1 MKITKERNKTMR
13 LILRLIDTLLLT
25 AILCALVTL
34 LHRLPADLGARYFH
48 QADSIPVRIVNDELD
63 VNVQNETL
71 NVDAGSDALSNPVL
85 VQIVR

>member
-1 MKITKERNKTMR
+1 MR

-48 QADSIPVRIVNDELD
+48 QADSIPVNDELD

>member
-1 MKITKERNKTMR
+1 
-13 LILRLIDTLLLT
+13 
-25 AILCALVTL
+25 